1 MALGG
6 RGRGLCAQN
15 GFMAKKTNAPAPRKV
30 GGVTVST
37 RTVVFAV
44 VAILAVWFILMNTS
58 SVKIHLWGLST
69 ASSPLWFVL
78 LVMLAA
84 GIVLG
89 WALFRY
95 RDSKK

>member
-1 MALGG
+1 
-6 RGRGLCAQN
+6 
-15 GFMAKKTNAPAPRKV
+15 MAKKTNAPAPRKV
-30 GGVTVST
+30 GGVTVSA

-84 GIVLG
+84 GMLLG
-89 WALFRY
+89 WVLHRY
-95 RDSKK
+95 RDNRR